1 MEQEPTTQN
10 RLSSPYTFFYKL
22 VLPIVQLLVW
32 LVFVFII
39 LLNDIQ
45 IGYIVI
51 AIMIVFLFFS
61 FKISFPLK
69 HVWLSHDYI
78 IVKNFSRKITIPL
91 YSIVN
96 VKENRWLNPHYVVIK
111 LRSDTEF
118 GQKITF
124 IPDRKVGDTF
134 RFLKDSKVT
143 EQLKQAIQK

>member
-1 MEQEPTTQN
+1 
-10 RLSSPYTFFYKL
+10 
-22 VLPIVQLLVW
+22 
-32 LVFVFII
+32 
-39 LLNDIQ
+39 
-45 IGYIVI
+45 
-51 AIMIVFLFFS
+51 MIVFLFFY

-69 HVWLSHDYI
+69 HVWLGHGHI

-91 YSIVN
+91 YSIVS
-96 VKENRWLNPHYVVIK
+96 VKENRWLNPHYVVIR

-124 IPDRKVGDTF
+124 IPDRKAGDAF